1 MGTGVTPDEARGLID
16 ESDGYP
22 VVKWR
27 DKHQRWRFAYLTGVG
42 RKWATLRVGNGQ
54 EFPTQTC
61 VSRLRSWSLVESE

>member
-54 EFPTQTC
+54 EFPY
-61 VSRLRSWSLVESE
+61 SNLRVEVEKLEPRRK